1 MKTFTNLIREVRE
14 PGLCRRCGACVTFCS
29 AINYGALEMGEDGL
43 PRFADP
49 EKCIECGLCYLF
61 CPVMGEME
69 EQARKKALWEP
80 PLGNIIEANVAR
92 ARDASV
98 RELAT
103 DGGVVTA
110 ILLRLFDEGRIDG
123 AVVSRQKGLFR
134 REAWLATSRKEI
146 IEAAGSRFDA
156 SRGMVLYSRRYST
169 FVPTIKALGDQVRMG
184 LRNVAVVGAPEQ
196 IKTIRKMQVLGVVP
210 TDSIHCL
217 LGLFCSGS
225 WEFGEKGRAELERL
239 GGFAWEE
246 VAAINVRERL
256 HVLTCDGETRS
267 LDLDALDF
275 IRRHACGY
283 CADYGA
289 EYADIS
295 FGGLGSDEGWTT
307 VVTRTPLGRAIFA
320 DAKKHVLQTCPR
332 DQAPDKVSRALEA
345 LRGRSQWKR
354 EAAEVV
360 AKDGSGQT
368 TVAV

>member
-1 MKTFTNLIREVRE
+1 MKTFSNLIKEVRE

-29 AINYGALEMGEDGL
+29 AINYGALEMGEDGF

-69 EQARKKALWEP
+69 DQAREKALWEP
-80 PLGNIIEANVAR
+80 PMGNIIEANVAR

-110 ILLRLFDEGRIDG
+110 VLLRLFDEGRIDG
-123 AVVSRQKGLFR
+123 AVVSRRTGLFR
-134 REAWLATSRKEI
+134 REPWLATSRREI
-146 IEAAGSRFDA
+146 IEAAGSRFDPA
-156 SRGMVLYSRRYST
+156 QGMVMYSRRYST

-225 WEFGEKGRAELERL
+225 WEFGDAGRTEIERL
-239 GGFAWEE
+239 GGFAWED
-246 VAAINVRERL
+246 VADINVRDRL
-256 HVLTCDGETRS
+256 HVVTTDGETHS
-267 LDLDALDF
+267 LELDALDF
-275 IRRHACGY
+275 CRRHACGF

-295 FGGLGSDEGWTT
+295 FGGLGSEGGWTT
-307 VVTRTPLGRAIFA
+307 VITRTPLGRAIFA
-320 DAKKHVLQTCPR
+320 DAKKHVLQTWPR
-332 DQAPDKVSRALEA
+332 DKAAQISSALEA
-345 LRGRSQWKR
+345 LGRRSQWKR
-354 EAAEVV
+354 AAAAAV
-360 AKDGSGQT
+360 AGEGGRT

>member
-1 MKTFTNLIREVRE
+1 
-14 PGLCRRCGACVTFCS
+14 
-29 AINYGALEMGEDGL
+29 MGEDGL

-49 EKCIECGLCYLF
+49 EKCIECGLCYMF
-61 CPVMGEME
+61 CPVIGEME
-69 EQARKKALWEP
+69 DQARKKALWKP
-80 PLGNIIEANVAR
+80 PIGNIIEANVAQ

-103 DGGVVTA
+103 DGGVITA

-123 AVVSRQKGLFR
+123 AVVSRRTGLFR
-134 REAWLATSRKEI
+134 REPWLATSRREI
-146 IEAAGSRFDA
+146 IEAAGCRFDPA
-156 SRGMVLYSRRYST
+156 QGMVLYSRRYST

-196 IKTIRKMQVLGVVP
+196 VKIIRKMQVLGVVP

-225 WEFGEKGRAELERL
+225 LEFGEQGRAELERL
-239 GGFAWEE
+239 GGFAWED
-246 VAAINVRERL
+246 VACINVRECL
-256 HVLTCDGETRS
+256 QVVTTDGQTHCME
-267 LDLDALDF
+267 LDALDF
-275 IRRHACGY
+275 AKRHACGF

-295 FGGLGSDEGWTT
+295 FGGLGCDDGWTT

-332 DQAPDKVSRALEA
+332 DKAPDSVAQALDA
-345 LRGRSQWKR
+345 LRERSQRKR
-354 EAAEVV
+354 AA
-360 AKDGSGQT
+360 AAAAARGGDGRT